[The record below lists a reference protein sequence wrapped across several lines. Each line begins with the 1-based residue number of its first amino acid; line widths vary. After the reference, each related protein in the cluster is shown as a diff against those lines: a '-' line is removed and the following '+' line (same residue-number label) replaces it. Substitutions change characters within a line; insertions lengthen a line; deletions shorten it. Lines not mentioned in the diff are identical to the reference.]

1 VVQLAHHPAQG
12 YLLNMT
18 LQALK
23 EAIAELPAGEKTAL
37 ASWLNQ
43 QEMDDWD
50 RQMQT
55 DFSQGGVGTPLVERV
70 KNDIRA
76 GKFSPADLERP

>member
-23 EAIAELPAGEKTAL
+23 EAIAELPAGEKDRPRQL
-37 ASWLNQ
+37 AQS
-43 QEMDDWD
+43 
-50 RQMQT
+50 
-55 DFSQGGVGTPLVERV
+55 
-70 KNDIRA
+70 A
-76 GKFSPADLERP
+76 GNG